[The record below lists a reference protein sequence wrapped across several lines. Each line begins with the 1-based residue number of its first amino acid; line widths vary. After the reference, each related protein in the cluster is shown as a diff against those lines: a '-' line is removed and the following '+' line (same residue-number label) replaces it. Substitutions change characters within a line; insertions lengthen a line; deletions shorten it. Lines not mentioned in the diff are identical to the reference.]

1 MTQTALHDRKVLV
14 TGGSGGIGR
23 AICHRLAADGAHV
36 VVHYHRN
43 AAEAQ
48 SLAAELSDVGAP
60 AVAIQSDLST
70 EGGPR
75 QLIEEAAAQLG
86 SLNALINN
94 AAIQPVAAFGAIS
107 SDDVAQMLTTNIGG
121 PFQLIQRFS
130 EQVSPGARAS
140 VVNIASIE
148 GLRPARDHSH
158 YAASKAALI
167 MLTRAAALEL
177 GANGIRVNSV
187 SPGLIDRD
195 GLEADWPDG
204 VARWRE
210 NAPAGRLGSPHDV
223 ANACAFLISDEAAFI
238 NAHNLVVDGG
248 MQATPGW

>member
-23 AICHRLAADGAHV
+23 AICRRLAADGAHV

-70 EGGPR
+70 EDGPR

-130 EQVSPGARAS
+130 EQVSPDARAS

-210 NAPAGRLGSPHDV
+210 NAPAGRLGTSHDV